1 MPINVDMVDIKS
13 GQHVYVESGVHV
25 VGDFA
30 TEVSVS
36 GQPVTISG
44 DHVYIES
51 GVYLASG
58 IHVVTA
64 AGSGQHVMISGQH
77 VYIESGAHVVTGAT
91 ITVSG
96 TFTVGSGLFV
106 DGISGVHVYVESGVQ
121 VAGGVTV
128 SGVLGVSGSVSILSG
143 LVAVTSG
150 EIHIMSGEVT
160 IAGGI
165 NVSGSPVTISGDHVY
180 VESGAFV
187 TTQPDIGISGTV
199 TVESGVYVASGIFV
213 VATVSV
219 ASGLGVLISGQP
231 VTISGQPVVVGSGL
245 NVVGD
250 FDVASGL
257 HVVQSKTVQLQD
269 YFISDI
275 DESDTGIKF
284 YGYLDADSNWYIM
297 QDTSGTNFRYASSG
311 NYDSNWIDR
320 SGIIYQRFDQEF

>member
-219 ASGLGVLISGQP
+219 ASGL
-231 VTISGQPVVVGSGL
+231 
-245 NVVGD
+245 
-250 FDVASGL
+250 

-275 DESDTGIKF
+275 DESDIGIKF
-284 YGYLDADSNWYIM
+284 YGYLDVEGSWYIM
-297 QDTSGTNFRYASSG
+297 QDTSGTTYRYASSG
-311 NYDSNWIDR
+311 FYSSNWIDR